1 LQRSSKRRAEMLDYY
16 TGGTALSVSVAAFV
30 VTYLTTPPLASWL
43 ERRGIVGI
51 DVHKLDR
58 PNIPEMCGLSI
69 IAGIA
74 AGTLSLE
81 MLNGLSLDTIAFLT
95 TVLIAGGIGTVD
107 DLRPLNPKLKP
118 ALTALAAVPILLLGT
133 YNPHPVFP
141 LIGAFR
147 LTIVYPILIFFAI
160 AVPANAVNMLDVFNG
175 SMSGTLTIVSLTLAV
190 VLAVSGKTTAMGLAL
205 ALFGSLSAFYLFN
218 RYPARVF
225 DGDTGSLAAGAAV
238 GALAVIGR
246 IELVT
251 IVALV
256 PYIMNS
262 FYGLASIGRL
272 YERREIKP
280 RPVILSSDGMLEATT
295 ERHAPV
301 TLTRLIL
308 AEGPMLERQV
318 VRIMQLLTVLSC
330 AIAVMA
336 SLLLEVR

>member
-1 LQRSSKRRAEMLDYY
+1 MLDYY
-16 TGGTALSVSVAAFV
+16 TGGTALAVSAAAFV
-30 VTYLTTPPLASWL
+30 VTYLATPPLASWL
-43 ERRGIVGI
+43 KHRGIVGI

-58 PNIPEMCGLSI
+58 PKIPQMCGLSI
-69 IAGIA
+69 MAGLA

-81 MLNGLSLDTIAFLT
+81 LLGGSSPEIVAFLA
-95 TVLIAGGIGTVD
+95 TVLIAGAIGAID
-107 DLRPLNPKLKP
+107 DLRPLNAKLKP
-118 ALTALAAVPILLLGT
+118 ALTALAALPILLLGT

-141 LIGAFR
+141 LIGPFR

-175 SMSGTLTIVSLTLAV
+175 SMSGTLTIVSLTLAAI
-190 VLAVSGKTTAMGLAL
+190 LAVSGKTTAMGLAL
-205 ALFGSLSAFYLFN
+205 ALFGSLLAFYLFN

-225 DGDTGSLAAGAAV
+225 DGDTGSLAAGAAI

-246 IELVT
+246 IELVA

-280 RPVILSSDGMLEATT
+280 RPVRLRSDGMLEATND
-295 ERHAPV
+295 RQAPV

-308 AEGPMLERQV
+308 AEGPLPEKQI
-318 VRIMQLLTVLSC
+318 VRVMQLLAVLSS
-330 AIAVMA
+330 AMAVLA
-336 SLLLEVR
+336 FLLMEA

>member
-1 LQRSSKRRAEMLDYY
+1 MLDYY
-16 TGGTALSVSVAAFV
+16 AAGMAFTASVTAFV
-30 VTYLTTPPLASWL
+30 VTYLTIPPLAAL
-43 ERRGIVGI
+43 LKRRSIVGI
-51 DVHKLDR
+51 DIHKLDS
-58 PNIPEMCGLSI
+58 PKIPEMCGLSV

-74 AGTLSLE
+74 AGMLSLE
-81 MLNGLSLDTIAFLT
+81 LLGGLSREIVAFLA
-95 TVLIAGGIGTVD
+95 TVLIAGAIGAID
-107 DLRPLNPKLKP
+107 DIRPLGPKLKP
-118 ALTALAAVPILLLGT
+118 ALTALAAIPILLLGT

-141 LIGAFR
+141 LVGAFR
-147 LTIVYPILIFFAI
+147 LTIIYPVLILFAI

-190 VLAVSGKTTAMGLAL
+190 VLAVSGKTTAVGLAL
-205 ALFGSLSAFYLFN
+205 ALFGSLLAFYLFN

-225 DGDTGSLAAGAAV
+225 GGDTGSLAVGAAV

-251 IVALV
+251 IVAIA

-280 RPVILSSDGMLEATT
+280 RPVKLRSDGMLEATT
-295 ERHAPV
+295 DKRAPV

-308 AEGPMLERQV
+308 AEGPMREQQI
-318 VRIMQLLTVLSC
+318 VRVMLLLTVLSSTM
-330 AIAVMA
+330 ALLA
-336 SLLLEVR
+336 SLLIGVQ

>member
-1 LQRSSKRRAEMLDYY
+1 MLDYY
-16 TGGTALSVSVAAFV
+16 TGGTALTVSAAAFV
-30 VTYLTTPPLASWL
+30 VTYLATPPLASWL
-43 ERRGIVGI
+43 KHRGIVGI

-58 PNIPEMCGLSI
+58 PKIPEMCGLSI
-69 IAGIA
+69 IAGLT

-81 MLNGLSLDTIAFLT
+81 LLGGLSPDIVAFLA
-95 TVLIAGGIGTVD
+95 TVLIAGAIGTID

-118 ALTALAAVPILLLGT
+118 ALTALAAIPILLLGT

-147 LTIVYPILIFFAI
+147 LTILYPILIFFAI

-175 SMSGTLTIVSLTLAV
+175 SMSGTLTIVSLTLAA

-205 ALFGSLSAFYLFN
+205 ALFGSLLAFYLFN
-218 RYPARVF
+218 RHPARVF
-225 DGDTGSLAAGAAV
+225 GGDTGSLAAGAAV

-246 IELVT
+246 IELVA

-256 PYIMNS
+256 PYIMNA

-280 RPVILSSDGMLEATT
+280 RPVRLRSDGMLEATT
-295 ERHAPV
+295 DRHAPV

-308 AEGPMLERQV
+308 AEGPMPERQI
-318 VRIMQLLTVLSC
+318 VRVMQLLTVLSS
-330 AIAVMA
+330 AMAVLA
-336 SLLLEVR
+336 FLLLEVR

>member
-1 LQRSSKRRAEMLDYY
+1 MLDYY
-16 TGGTALSVSVAAFV
+16 TGGTALTVSAAAFV
-30 VTYLTTPPLASWL
+30 VTYLATPPLASWL
-43 ERRGIVGI
+43 KHRGIVGI

-58 PNIPEMCGLSI
+58 PKIPEMCGLSI
-69 IAGIA
+69 IAGLT

-81 MLNGLSLDTIAFLT
+81 LLGGHSPDILAFLA
-95 TVLIAGGIGTVD
+95 TVLIAGAIGTID

-118 ALTALAAVPILLLGT
+118 ALTALAAIPILLLGT

-147 LTIVYPILIFFAI
+147 LTILYPILIFFAI

-175 SMSGTLTIVSLTLAV
+175 SMSGTLTIVSLTLAA

-205 ALFGSLSAFYLFN
+205 ALFGSLLAFYLFN
-218 RYPARVF
+218 RHPARVF
-225 DGDTGSLAAGAAV
+225 GGDTGSLAAGAAV

-246 IELVT
+246 IELVA

-256 PYIMNS
+256 PYIMNA

-280 RPVILSSDGMLEATT
+280 RPVRLRSDGMLEATT
-295 ERHAPV
+295 DRHAPV

-308 AEGPMLERQV
+308 AEGPMPERQI
-318 VRIMQLLTVLSC
+318 VRVMQLLTVLSS
-330 AIAVMA
+330 AMAVLA
-336 SLLLEVR
+336 FLLLEVR